1 MDEAVS
7 TVIGLDLARSKW
19 DVAGATEGQMSTDP
33 QSEWLTANE
42 AAQYL
47 KVKPRSL
54 LLWARQGKIN
64 GYTLSGTRRRIWRFR
79 REDLD
84 SALLHSDVVR
94 SDPLTVLDLERR
106 NS

>member
-1 MDEAVS
+1 MN
-7 TVIGLDLARSKW
+7 
-19 DVAGATEGQMSTDP
+19 TDP
-33 QSEWLTANE
+33 QFEWLTTNQ
-42 AAQYL
+42 AAEYL

-54 LLWARQGKIN
+54 LLWARQGKIK

-84 SALLHSDVVR
+84 SALLHSHVVR
-94 SDPLTVLDLERR
+94 SDPLTVLELERR